1 MKQTKTLAKII
12 ACTLAFALAFTSPV
26 QSQKTEKSKLSLNPG
41 QKFQTENKARTVTSM
56 EMMGQQMDVTADV
69 SATLNFDIKTKKENT
84 YTVDLTMTKMSL
96 VADMMGQSMNYD
108 SEKKE
113 DSASEIGKSLKD
125 KLNVPQEMEMNEDGK
140 VTVTKKAADK
150 KDESGMGAMMKNFGA
165 GADESAIAD
174 NMFLLMPKNL
184 KVGDAW
190 SDSLIADGMKTYRDY
205 TVKSLQGNDATLT
218 LSGKQTINK
227 VMDNQGMEMTLAME
241 AKLSGEMIVDVASSV
256 IKQKTLLSD
265 GTGSMDMMGQS
276 VPMTTKVETTAST
289 KSL

>member
-1 MKQTKTLAKII
+1 MKQIKTLVKIVS
-12 ACTLAFALAFTSPV
+12 CTVFFSVAFTATA
-26 QSQKTEKSKLSLNPG
+26 QSQNTEKSKLSLNPG
-41 QKFQTENKARTVTSM
+41 QKFQTENKAKTVTSM

-69 SATLNFDIKTKKENT
+69 SATMNFDIKAKKENI
-84 YTVDLTMTKMSL
+84 YTVDLTMTKMAL
-96 VADMMGQSMNYD
+96 IADMMGQSMNYD

-125 KLNVPQEMEMNEDGK
+125 KLNVPQEMEMNEEGK
-140 VTVTKKAADK
+140 VTVTKVGQGK

-174 NMFLLMPKNL
+174 NMFLLMPK
-184 KVGDAW
+184 KIKAGDTW

-205 TVKSLQGNDATLT
+205 TVKSVQGNDATLT
-218 LSGKQTINK
+218 LSGKQSINK

-241 AKLSGEMIVDVASSV
+241 TKLTGEMTVDINSSV
-256 IKQKTLLSD
+256 IKQKTLTSD

-276 VPMTTKVETTAST
+276 VPMTTKVETTATT
-289 KSL
+289 KNL